1 MGSRLELHEI
11 LCELVNITE
20 PDGDRHVY
28 FNPPASVKMKYP
40 AIRYKRKKIDKLFA
54 NDLVYKLKN
63 CYELV
68 VIDPN
73 PDSDLVEKVL
83 MLPYCEHDR
92 PYIAENLNH
101 DVFTLF
107 Y

>member
-1 MGSRLELHEI
+1 MSSRLELHEI
-11 LCELVNITE
+11 LCEFINITE
-20 PDGDRHVY
+20 PDGDSHVY
-28 FNPPASVKMKYP
+28 FNPPASVKMKYR
-40 AIRYKRKKIDKLFA
+40 AIRYKRKKIDTIYA
-54 NDLVYKLKN
+54 NNAVYNFKK

-68 VIDPN
+68 VIDPD

-83 MLPYCEHDR
+83 SLPCCTHDR
-92 PYIAENLNH
+92 HYVADNLNH

>member
-1 MGSRLELHEI
+1 MGKRLELHDI

-20 PDGDRHVY
+20 PDGDSHVY
-28 FNPPASVKMKYP
+28 FNPPSSVNMKYP
-40 AIRYKRKKIDKLFA
+40 AIRYKLKKIDKVYA
-54 NDLVYKLKN
+54 NNLVYGFRT

-68 VIDPN
+68 VIDYD
-73 PDSDLVEKVL
+73 PDSDLTKKVL
-83 MLPYCEHDR
+83 ALPYCEYDR
-92 PYIAENLNH
+92 PYVSDNLHH

>member
-1 MGSRLELHEI
+1 MSNRLELHDI

-20 PDGDRHVY
+20 PNGDRHIY
-28 FNPPASVKMKYP
+28 FNPLESVKMKYP
-40 AIRYKRKKIDKLFA
+40 AIRYKRKKIDKIYA
-54 NDLVYKLKN
+54 NNLVYKFKT

-68 VIDPN
+68 VIHADP
-73 PDSDLVEKVL
+73 DDDLIEKVL
-83 MLPYCEHDR
+83 ALPYCEHDR
-92 PYIAENLNH
+92 QYISNNLVH